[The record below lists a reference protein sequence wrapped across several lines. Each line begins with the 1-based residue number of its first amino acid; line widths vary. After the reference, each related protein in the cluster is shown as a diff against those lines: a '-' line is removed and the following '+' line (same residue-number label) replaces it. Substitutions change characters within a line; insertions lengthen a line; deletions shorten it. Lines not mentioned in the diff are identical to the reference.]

1 MSMATGNAVEIAT
14 DILLL
19 HDYFR
24 NQNALVFVHLILKVK
39 KRIMKEIRKNPA
51 YNSKLE
57 LVYSKCL
64 PWTFNYR
71 GILIHYTSTLIKN
84 LIVSFG

>member
-1 MSMATGNAVEIAT
+1 MSIFQKKGKLEVSAESEDDDEEDEVTILFHQKPLHMSMATGNAVEITT

-39 KRIMKEIRKNPA
+39 R
-51 YNSKLE
+51 S
-57 LVYSKCL
+57 S
-64 PWTFNYR
+64 
-71 GILIHYTSTLIKN
+71 
-84 LIVSFG
+84 